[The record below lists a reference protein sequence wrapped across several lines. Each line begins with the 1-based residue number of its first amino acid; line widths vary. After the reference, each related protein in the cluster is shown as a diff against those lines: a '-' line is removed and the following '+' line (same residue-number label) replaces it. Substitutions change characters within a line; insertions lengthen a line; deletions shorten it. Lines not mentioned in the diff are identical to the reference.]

1 MTSSD
6 AEQSGRER
14 ILARAVWTVSALRF
28 MGDEVEHRQ
37 PDQRGRQCEADQKR
51 DGTPRGS
58 VHAPAHGGAR
68 PSSRSTAIVDG
79 VSFPE
84 HGPIPWAPGIQSLP
98 TEWTQALTVSDCTIG
113 QTHRRYRTNRMVRSD
128 TRAEETA

>member
-1 MTSSD
+1 MTSSH

-14 ILARAVWTVSALRF
+14 ILARAVWPVSVLPSIA
-28 MGDEVEHRQ
+28 MSSYTSGQ
-37 PDQRGRQCEADQKR
+37 I
-51 DGTPRGS
+51 S
-58 VHAPAHGGAR
+58 VVASAR
-68 PSSRSTAIVDG
+68 PTRNAMTAREAQFTRQRMVEDDPAPNIAIVDG

-98 TEWTQALTVSDCTIG
+98 TEWTQAWTVSNCTIG
-113 QTHRRYRTNRMVRSD
+113 QTHRRYRANRMVRSD